1 MTTNSEPPGRRT
13 GPLLALVVAGLALVI
28 AIVATTYFVLHRNSA
43 DEGTPQSVTLPPG
56 TTVVQNSAGVS
67 PPPGGVT
74 AGQPAPSATVAAP
87 GTSAPS
93 ATPAPGF
100 AHQPLWPFA
109 DAGAAAVW
117 QQSYRDGGHQ
127 PWHLDPAAT
136 ALNFVQGYLGYGN
149 LNKAVLTTTK
159 GEESWVTV
167 GFDNPNG
174 VAVVAAMLH
183 LARIGT
189 GADAPWEVI
198 GTDDRTLSLDNP
210 QYGAKVNSPLAVGG
224 HVTGVDESLR
234 VQVRQLGKGQPVGE
248 IPGIPAGG
256 QNSPWSGSVPF
267 TASCPGTLTV
277 AVATG
282 GHVEAVERFAIT
294 GVHC

>member
-13 GPLLALVVAGLALVI
+13 GPLLALVVVGVALLLAI
-28 AIVATTYFVLHRNSA
+28 AATTYFIAHRDSGG
-43 DEGTPQSVTLPPG
+43 GTPESVTLPPG
-56 TTVVQNSAGVS
+56 TTVVQNSAGV
-67 PPPGGVT
+67 PPPSGGVT
-74 AGQPAPSATVAAP
+74 AGQPVPSTIAPQPGTTAPSTV
-87 GTSAPS
+87 
-93 ATPAPGF
+93 PAPGF
-100 AHQPLWPFA
+100 AHQALWPFA
-109 DAGAAAVW
+109 DEAAAALW

-136 ALNFVQGYLGYGN
+136 ALNFTRGYLGYGN

-174 VAVVAAMLH
+174 VAIVAAMLH

-210 QYGAKVNSPLAVGG
+210 VYGAKVNSPLAVGG

-234 VQVRQLGKGQPVGE
+234 VQVRQLDKAQAVGE

-267 TASCPGTLTV
+267 TATCPGTLTV